1 MSPTAAPR
9 RTRFGGLFRFGWRAT
24 ARARR
29 PLERVVA
36 PVARPVTRPLLALTA
51 PVRVPLALA
60 TAPLGR
66 ATTEAE
72 RPLVA
77 LRQGG
82 LDITPGALADV
93 IRRDGTATGR
103 LLVLVPDI
111 ARDEEQWERG
121 REATGATY
129 AERLHQLLG
138 WTPVHTRLDEGSATE
153 AGLELASLL
162 QRLVDAWPVPV
173 ERIVLLTAGSGGLA
187 VRAACAMRLP
197 GEQPWTA
204 RVSEVVGLGVPRYAV
219 EPTRLA
225 SDLGRRLDEQL
236 AGIVVADATY
246 LGLEPAVDADHLLV
260 AEKAVL
266 GPNPVGSALGRMLW
280 WRHRRGGRP
289 RHVLDLFP
297 TAESFELPASGPL
310 TNRGDVHDALLRWLA

>member
-9 RTRFGGLFRFGWRAT
+9 RTRFGGLLRFGWRAA

-29 PLERVVA
+29 PLERVVV
-36 PVARPVTRPLLALTA
+36 PVAKPVARPLLALTA

-66 ATTEAE
+66 TTTAVD

-77 LRQGG
+77 FRQGG
-82 LDITPGALADV
+82 LDLTPGALADLLE
-93 IRRDGTATGR
+93 RSGSATGR
-103 LLVLVPDI
+103 LLVLVPDV
-111 ARDEEQWERG
+111 ARDESQWERG
-121 REATGATY
+121 RERTGATY
-129 AERLHQLLG
+129 AERLQQLLG

-173 ERIVLLTAGSGGLA
+173 ERIVLLAAGSGGLA
-187 VRAACAMRLP
+187 VRAACAMRLS
-197 GEQPWTA
+197 GERPWTA

-219 EPTRLA
+219 EPSRLA
-225 SDLGRRLDEQL
+225 SDVGRRLDEQL
-236 AGIVVADATY
+236 AGIVVVDASY

-260 AEKAVL
+260 GEKAVL
-266 GPNPVGSALGRMLW
+266 GPGPVGSTLGRMLW

-297 TAESFELPASGPL
+297 TAESFELPADGPL
-310 TNRGDVHDALLRWLA
+310 TNRDDVHDALLRWLA